1 MSKEKL
7 HPFLRLTQLVEEY
20 DDNKESYD
28 VNKLQLLREELS
40 INLFYMSDSASIA
53 LSNWDFAEHARKTK
67 TAEREQF
74 YHTQLGSNGKS
85 MTVAEAGNLA
95 RIDCKEEVEKCKET
109 LRQKKRVEIILSSVG
124 QILNSLSTRIAITRS

>member
-1 MSKEKL
+1 MSEDKK
-7 HPFLRLTQLVEEY
+7 HPFIKLTELVQEY
-20 DDNKESYD
+20 DENRESYD
-28 VNKLQLLREELS
+28 VVKLQGLREEIS
-40 INLFYMSDSASIA
+40 INLFYMADSASTA
-53 LSNWDFAEHARKTK
+53 LANYDFAEHARKTK

-109 LRQKKRVEIILSSVG
+109 LRQKKRVEITLTAVG
-124 QILNSLSTRIAITRS
+124 QILNSLSTRISITRT

>member
-1 MSKEKL
+1 MSKEKV

-20 DDNKESYD
+20 DQNKESYD
-28 VNKLQLLREELS
+28 VHKLQLLREELS

-53 LSNWDFAEHARKTK
+53 LSNYDFAEHARKTK

-85 MTVAEAGNLA
+85 MTVAEASNLA

-109 LRQKKRVEIILSSVG
+109 LRQKKRVEIILSSVS
-124 QILNSLSTRIAITRS
+124 QILNSLSTRISITR

>member
-20 DDNKESYD
+20 DENKESYD

-53 LSNWDFAEHARKTK
+53 LSNYDFAEHARKTK

-74 YHTQLGSNGKS
+74 YHTQIGSNGKS
-85 MTVAEAGNLA
+85 MTVAEAANLA

-109 LRQKKRVEIILSSVG
+109 LRQKKRVEITLSAVS
-124 QILNSLSTRIAITRS
+124 QILNALSTRISIVR

>member
-1 MSKEKL
+1 MSKEKI

-20 DDNKESYD
+20 DENKESYD
-28 VNKLQLLREELS
+28 VSKLQLLREELS

-53 LSNWDFAEHARKTK
+53 LSNYDFAEHARKTK

-74 YHTQLGSNGKS
+74 YHTQIGSNGKS

-109 LRQKKRVEIILSSVG
+109 LRQKKRVEITLSAVS
-124 QILNSLSTRIAITRS
+124 QILNALSTRISIVR

>member
-1 MSKEKL
+1 MGKEKI

-20 DDNKESYD
+20 DENKESYD
-28 VNKLQLLREELS
+28 VTKLQLLREELS

-53 LSNWDFAEHARKTK
+53 LSNYDFAEHARKTK

-74 YHTQLGSNGKS
+74 YHTQVGSNGKA

-109 LRQKKRVEIILSSVG
+109 LRQKKRVEITLSAVS
-124 QILNSLSTRIAITRS
+124 QILNALSTRISIVR